1 MPRPRRRWPESF
13 GCCAAPLSW
22 CGVAIDTD
30 TAGFHRQLLA
40 LGIDLAADE
49 ARNLL
54 PDAIPIDGPAPVGA
68 GPTALLRSA
77 EELLERVATGEAATG
92 LNGLCD
98 RSRDGD
104 FRLRP
109 RSNPTRQER
118 TTIMEPLMAAAADPT
133 DMLRAGRSGGY
144 RLTAAMQRESIKIG
158 RSQRASLAS
167 IRHVAAQSAAVD
179 GLTRGHSHPA
189 SRQHRGRRRRRA
201 MCSRH

>member
-1 MPRPRRRWPESF
+1 MMLTATGRAVT
-13 GCCAAPLSW
+13 AAFVGAQS
-22 CGVAIDTD
+22 
-30 TAGFHRQLLA
+30 TAGDSRTPHTR
-40 LGIDLAADE
+40 
-49 ARNLL
+49 
-54 PDAIPIDGPAPVGA
+54 
-68 GPTALLRSA
+68 LLR
-77 EELLERVATGEAATG
+77 
-92 LNGLCD
+92 D